1 MILFYKLHSIFIAKH
16 LIWCVQSDIFDAGP
30 SVSLDTIH
38 GFLYF
43 YYVYFALNQT
53 LMAYYYS
60 MVTHLSDSRGCR
72 EQLIVMYPNDRGGV
86 GTSLVVQLFQYLA

>member
-1 MILFYKLHSIFIAKH
+1 MTKH
-16 LIWCVQSDIFDAGP
+16 LIWHVQADIFDAGP

-43 YYVYFALNQT
+43 YYVYFDLNQT
-53 LMAYYYS
+53 LMAYYS
-60 MVTHLSDSRGCR
+60 MVTHLSDSRSCR